1 MWRGNAEGMVGSHGS
16 SRSNHH
22 FRKPF
27 MSNTYGRHAVTHE
40 EIVWIPVSDG
50 VRLAARIWM
59 PDSASQQPV
68 PAILE
73 YIPYRR
79 RDGSRDND
87 DRTHPYLASH
97 GYACVRLDI
106 RGTGDSE
113 GIILDEYLAQ
123 EQEDAVEAI
132 AWIAAQPWCSGAV
145 GMMGISWGG
154 FNSLQV
160 AARRPPALK
169 AIVTLCSTDDRYAD
183 DMHYM
188 GGSQLTGNLE
198 WSSTFFSMM
207 ARAPD
212 PLIVGDSWRVQWLQR
227 LEAVTPMVTTALRHQ
242 RRDAYW
248 QHGSVGEDIGAITC
262 GVMAVGGWADGYS
275 NAVFR
280 LLESLQSPRLGI
292 VGPWGHKW
300 PHLGTPGPA
309 IGFLTEMLRWWDY
322 WLKDIDTAIMQEPQL
337 RAYVQDWIAPA
348 SHYDSR
354 PGRWVAEPAWPSAAI
369 NHSRLYLNGNGL
381 NAAAGAHAFLSVR
394 SPQTTGAASGEWCP
408 YSLGGVGPELPTD
421 QRADDAYS
429 LVFDGDPLEEA
440 LDILGAPVLEI
451 TFSADR
457 PVAQL
462 IARLNDVA
470 PDGQVA
476 RITYG
481 VLNLTHRTSHAD
493 PQALEPGRA
502 YTVRIALNDIGHRYA
517 AGHRIRIA
525 LSTCYWP
532 IVWPSPTV
540 AVLTIHA
547 GLSSLTLPV
556 RNRPAPSPLVS
567 FAPAEI
573 TRTLRRTALRTGSVH
588 RTIAYDVA
596 SGMQRIEVLRDEG
609 RSMIEDIA
617 VQTGFHKV
625 LRYSIHPDDPVS
637 ARAVA
642 DYEFVNCHEHGWS
655 TTVRTRSAVSCTATE
670 YIVEADLEAFEGQ
683 QRIFSRSWT
692 ERIARDL
699 A

>member
-1 MWRGNAEGMVGSHGS
+1 MS
-16 SRSNHH
+16 S
-22 FRKPF
+22 
-27 MSNTYGRHAVTHE
+27 TYGPHAVTHE

-50 VRLAARIWM
+50 VRLAARLWM
-59 PDSASQQPV
+59 PETAVDHPV

-87 DRTHPYLASH
+87 DRTHPYLASY

-113 GIILDEYLAQ
+113 GIILDEYLTQ
-123 EQEDAVEAI
+123 EQDDAIDAI
-132 AWIAAQPWCSGAV
+132 AWIAAQAWCTGAV

-160 AARRPPALK
+160 AARRPSALK

-212 PLIVGDSWRVQWLQR
+212 PLIVGDSWRAQWLQR
-227 LEAVTPMVTTALRHQ
+227 LEAVTPMVATALEHQ

-248 QHGSVGEDIGAITC
+248 EQGSVAENIGAITC
-262 GVMAVGGWADGYS
+262 AVMAVGGWADGYS

-280 LLESLQSPRLGI
+280 LLEDLQSPRLGI

-322 WLKDIDTAIMQEPQL
+322 WLKDIDTAIMQEPRL

-354 PGRWVAEPAWPSAAI
+354 PGRWVGEPAWPSPTI
-369 NHSRLYLNGNGL
+369 EHRRLHLNSDGL
-381 NAAAGAHAFLSVR
+381 HAVAGGQIPMTVR
-394 SPQTTGAASGEWCP
+394 SPQTTGAAGGEWCP

-421 QRADDAYS
+421 QRPDDVYS
-429 LVFDGDPLEEA
+429 LLFDGTTLETPLE
-440 LDILGAPVLEI
+440 ILGAPALEI
-451 TFSADR
+451 TLSADR

-470 PDGQVA
+470 PDGQVS
-476 RITYG
+476 RVTYG
-481 VLNLTHRTSHAD
+481 VLNLTHRTSHAN
-493 PQALEPGRA
+493 PEPLEPGRV
-502 YTVRIALNDIGHRYA
+502 YTVRIPLNDIGHCYA
-517 AGHRIRIA
+517 AGHRIRVA
-525 LSTCYWP
+525 LSTSYWP
-532 IVWPSPTV
+532 IVWPSPQT
-540 AVLTIHA
+540 AVLTIYSGA
-547 GLSSLTLPV
+547 SSVTLPV
-556 RNRPAPSPLVS
+556 RNTTAPSTVS

-573 TRTLRRTALRTGSVH
+573 TRTLRRTPVQTGSVH
-588 RTIAYDVA
+588 RTITHDVA
-596 SGMQRIEVLRDEG
+596 SGVQRIEVLRDEG

-617 VQTGFHKV
+617 LQTGFHKV
-625 LRYSIHPDDPVS
+625 LRYRMHPDDPTS
-637 ARAVA
+637 ARAEA
-642 DYEFVNCHEHGWS
+642 DYEFVNRHAHGWD
-655 TTVRTRSAVSCTATE
+655 TTIRTRSAVACTATE
-670 YIVEADLEAFEGQ
+670 YLVEADLEAFEAGR
-683 QRIFSRSWT
+683 RIFSRSWT
-692 ERIARDL
+692 RRIARDFT
-699 A
+699 